1 MVDVIDELSIED
13 HAQVQEANAETM
25 QFVLHMLK
33 KGNSPM
39 IVAGVMTAMAL
50 GVYKSILQPNEYDS
64 MVDSISLS
72 RNQIQNLALLLD
84 NTSMVI
90 H

>member
-1 MVDVIDELSIED
+1 MVDIADTVSIED
-13 HAQVQEANAETM
+13 QEQIQEANAETM
-25 QFVLHMLK
+25 QFVLHLLK
-33 KGNSPM
+33 NGKSPM

-64 MVDSISLS
+64 MMDSISGS
-72 RNQIQNLALLLD
+72 RNQIQSLALLLD
-84 NTSMVI
+84 NTSKVI

>member
-1 MVDVIDELSIED
+1 MVDVTDELSIED

-33 KGNSPM
+33 NGNSPM

-72 RNQIQNLALLLD
+72 RNQIQSLALLLD
-84 NTSMVI
+84 NTSKVI